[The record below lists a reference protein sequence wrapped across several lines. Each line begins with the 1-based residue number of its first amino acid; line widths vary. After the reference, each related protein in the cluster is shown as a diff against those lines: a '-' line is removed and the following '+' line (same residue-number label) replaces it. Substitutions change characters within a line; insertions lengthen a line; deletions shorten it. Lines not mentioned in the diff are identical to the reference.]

1 MKLKNV
7 KVGDT
12 LEVKSSIVDEPLND
26 KLSPDMLCEVTYV
39 EPAGYCGDLT
49 VRVTFDDDVDWVN
62 HRHLRKPR
70 TKVSV
75 GDEFIVTKSSVT
87 ARAGGLGVGCKR
99 VVLSVRDD
107 GHSTL
112 DEGYVMTAHKDG
124 TFELC
129 GINVFLEKVD
139 KPKQLTGSDLTR
151 KMIAGGETSVLCY
164 VSDTS
169 DYQAVKGRITKEVV
183 ACRNGWF
190 ETNGL
195 VPWLY
200 AVPVEAVPVEEVTP
214 LSRWKHSNGST
225 YAVILITNDHS
236 ENQDR
241 YPTTVVYRDYNGIT
255 WSKPLSDWHRS
266 MTKMED

>member
-26 KLSPDMLCEVTYV
+26 ELSPDMLCEVTYV
-39 EPAGYCGDLT
+39 EPPQYEGGLT
-49 VRVTFDDDVDWVN
+49 VRVTFDDDVAWVN

-87 ARAGGLGVGCKR
+87 AEGLNVGCKR

-107 GHSTL
+107 GDSIL
-112 DEGYVMTAHKDG
+112 DEGYFMTAHKDG

-129 GINVFLEKVD
+129 GIDVFLEKID
-139 KPKQLTGSDLTR
+139 KSKQLTGSDLTR
-151 KMIAGGETSVLCY
+151 KMLADGENSVLCY

-169 DYQAVKGRITKEVV
+169 DDQAVKGRITKEITGYKD
-183 ACRNGWF
+183 GWF
-190 ETNGL
+190 RINGIF
-195 VPWLY
+195 PWLY
-200 AVPVEAVPVEEVTP
+200 AVPVSVEKVTP
-214 LSRWKHSNGST
+214 LSRWRHSNGNT
-225 YAVILITNDHS
+225 YAVILIANENS
-236 ENQDR
+236 ESQDR
-241 YPTTVVYRDYNGIT
+241 YPTTVVYRGYDGKT
-255 WSKPLSDWHRS
+255 WSRPLSDWHRS

>member
-1 MKLKNV
+1 MKLKNI

-26 KLSPDMLCEVTYV
+26 ELSPDMLCKVTYV
-39 EPAGYCGDLT
+39 EPPQYDGELT
-49 VRVTFDDDVDWVN
+49 VRVTFDGDATWVN

-87 ARAGGLGVGCKR
+87 DEALNVGCKR
-99 VVLSVRDD
+99 FVSRVNNNGDSI
-107 GHSTL
+107 L
-112 DEGYVMTAHKDG
+112 DNGYIMTARKNG

-129 GINVFLEKVD
+129 GIYVFLEKVD

-151 KMIAGGETSVLCY
+151 KMLADGENSILCY

-169 DYQAVKGRITKEVV
+169 DSQAVESRITKNVIGYKD
-183 ACRNGWF
+183 GWF
-190 ETNGL
+190 ITDGIL
-195 VPWLY
+195 PWGY
-200 AVPVEAVPVEEVTP
+200 AVPVPVEKVTP
-214 LSRWKHSNGST
+214 LSRWTHSNGNI
-225 YAVILITNDHS
+225 YAVVLIANEHS
-236 ENQDR
+236 ENQDK
-241 YPTTVVYRDYNGIT
+241 YPTTVVYRDYNGKT
-255 WSKPLSDWHRS
+255 WSRPLSDWHRS

>member
-1 MKLKNV
+1 MKLKNI

-12 LEVKSSIVDEPLND
+12 LEVKSSITDEPLND

-39 EPAGYCGDLT
+39 EPPQYEGELT
-49 VRVTFDDDVDWVN
+49 VRVTSDDDNVEWVN
-62 HRHLRKPR
+62 HRHLRNPR

-75 GDEFIVTKSSVT
+75 GDEFIVTKPSVT
-87 ARAGGLGVGCKR
+87 AWELNVGCKR
-99 VVLSVRDD
+99 VVISVSDD
-107 GHSTL
+107 GRSTL

-129 GINVFLEKVD
+129 GIDVFLEKVD

-151 KMIAGGETSVLCY
+151 KMLADGETSILCH
-164 VSDTS
+164 VSDTGEGK
-169 DYQAVKGRITKEVV
+169 AVLGLITK
-183 ACRNGWF
+183 NIIGYKDGWF
-190 ETNGL
+190 ITDGIL
-195 VPWLY
+195 PWRY
-200 AVPVEAVPVEEVTP
+200 AVPVPVEEVTP
-214 LSRWKHSNGST
+214 RSRWRHSNGNT
-225 YAVILITNDHS
+225 YTVILIANKNS

-241 YPTTVVYRDYNGIT
+241 YPTTVVYMDYNGRT

>member
-1 MKLKNV
+1 MKLKNI

-26 KLSPDMLCEVTYV
+26 NLEPDMLCKVTYV
-39 EPAGYCGDLT
+39 EPLHYEGELT
-49 VRVTFDDDVDWVN
+49 VRVTSDDDDTDWVN

-70 TKVSV
+70 AKVSV
-75 GDEFIVTKSSVT
+75 GDEFIVTKSS
-87 ARAGGLGVGCKR
+87 AISEELNVGCKR
-99 VVLSVRDD
+99 VVVSLSNYRN
-107 GHSTL
+107 STL

-129 GINVFLEKVD
+129 GIDVFLEKVD
-139 KPKQLTGSDLTR
+139 KAEQLTGSDLTR
-151 KMIAGGETSVLCY
+151 KMLTDGESSVLCY

-169 DYQAVKGRITKEVV
+169 DDQAVKGRITKEAVGYKD
-183 ACRNGWF
+183 GWF
-190 ETNGL
+190 ITDGIL
-195 VPWLY
+195 PWLH
-200 AVPVEAVPVEEVTP
+200 AVPVEAAPAEEVTL
-214 LSRWKHSNGST
+214 LSRWRHSNGNT
-225 YAVILITNDHS
+225 YTVLIITNEHS

-241 YPTTVVYRDYNGIT
+241 YPTTVVYRDCDYEV

>member
-1 MKLKNV
+1 MKLKNI

-39 EPAGYCGDLT
+39 EPAGYCGSLT

-87 ARAGGLGVGCKR
+87 AEGLNVGCKR

-107 GHSTL
+107 GDSIL
-112 DEGYVMTAHKDG
+112 DEGYFMTAHKDG

-129 GINVFLEKVD
+129 GIDVFLEKID
-139 KPKQLTGSDLTR
+139 KSRQLTGSDITR
-151 KMIAGGETSVLCY
+151 KMLADGETSILYY

-169 DYQAVKGRITKEVV
+169 DDQAVKGRITKNI
-183 ACRNGWF
+183 ADYKDGWF
-190 ETNGL
+190 RAEASIF
-195 VPWLY
+195 PWRY
-200 AVPVEAVPVEEVTP
+200 AVPVEEVTP
-214 LSRWKHSNGST
+214 LSRWKHSNGNT
-225 YAVILITNDHS
+225 YAVILITNEHS

-241 YPTTVVYRDYNGIT
+241 YPTTIVYRDYDYKI

>member
-12 LEVKSSIVDEPLND
+12 LEVKNSIVDEETND
-26 KLSPDMLCEVTYV
+26 KLSPDMLCEVACV
-39 EPAGYCGDLT
+39 ESVGYCGELT

-75 GDEFIVTKSSVT
+75 GDEFIVTKSSVPDY
-87 ARAGGLGVGCKR
+87 RLNVGCKMA
-99 VVLSVRDD
+99 VLSVRDNSD
-107 GHSTL
+107 SVL
-112 DEGYVMTAHKDG
+112 DYGYVMTAHKNG

-129 GINVFLEKVD
+129 GIDVFLEKAD

-151 KMIAGGETSVLCY
+151 KMIADGETSVLCY

-169 DYQAVKGRITKEVV
+169 DDQAIKGRITKEVIGDKD
-183 ACRNGWF
+183 GWF
-190 ETNGL
+190 ITDGIL
-195 VPWLY
+195 PWIY

-214 LSRWKHSNGST
+214 LSRWKHSNGRT
-225 YAVILITNDHS
+225 YAVLLVTNEHS

-241 YPTTVVYRDYNGIT
+241 YPTTVVYRDYDGRT

>member
-39 EPAGYCGDLT
+39 EPVGYCGSLT

-87 ARAGGLGVGCKR
+87 VGGLEVGCKR
-99 VVLSVRDD
+99 VVISVRNDRD
-107 GHSTL
+107 SIL
-112 DEGYVMTAHKDG
+112 DEGYIMTARKDG

-129 GINVFLEKVD
+129 GIDVFLEKVD

-151 KMIAGGETSVLCY
+151 KMLADGENSVLCY

-169 DYQAVKGRITKEVV
+169 DYQAVKGRITKEVIGDKD
-183 ACRNGWF
+183 GWF
-190 ETNGL
+190 ITDGII
-195 VPWLY
+195 PWIY
-200 AVPVEAVPVEEVTP
+200 AVPVEAVPVEEVTL
-214 LSRWKHSNGST
+214 LSRWKHGNGNT
-225 YAVILITNDHS
+225 YTVLIITNEHS

-241 YPTTVVYRDYNGIT
+241 YPTTVVYRDCNYEV

-266 MTKMED
+266 MTKIED